1 MCGQVENHVRHRE
14 EEVRAFLPWC
24 FLSAMLRLLPRFNML
39 AESDKRRYD
48 LEMRTFAA
56 THPGKRAKKEPKD
69 PNAPKRPM
77 SAYLSY
83 ATAAREEVRAAN
95 PSIGF
100 GEVSKVGE
108 STNLKL

>member
-1 MCGQVENHVRHRE
+1 MSDIEKK
-14 EEVRAFLPWC
+14 
-24 FLSAMLRLLPRFNML
+24 RFNML

-56 THPGKRAKKEPKD
+56 THPGKRAKKEAKD

-100 GEVSKVGE
+100 GEVSKIVAPTYCQIVP
-108 STNLKL
+108 SPRCKNLLMHR